1 MIELGAAARPSC
13 VIGAIGALVWASIL
27 DKSACSNWVG
37 LFSFFFFSMC
47 RFFEEAQI
55 SGPLRWPLLGQCVF
69 SAERV

>member
-37 LFSFFFFSMC
+37 LF
-47 RFFEEAQI
+47 E
-55 SGPLRWPLLGQCVF
+55 LGGTYWHQLKLKT
-69 SAERV
+69 ENETKQT